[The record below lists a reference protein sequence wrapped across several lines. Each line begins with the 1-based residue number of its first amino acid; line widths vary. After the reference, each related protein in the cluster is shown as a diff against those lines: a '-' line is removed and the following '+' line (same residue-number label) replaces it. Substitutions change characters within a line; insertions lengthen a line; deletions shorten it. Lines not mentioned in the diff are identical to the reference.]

1 MFIDALKRQNPAL
14 ISAAIALWQQGKIA
28 PDSWVI
34 DVDQVIENG
43 KRLLDVAGQHGISLY
58 LMTKQVGRNPW
69 LAEKLLQLGYEGIVV
84 VDYKESRVMR
94 RAGLPVA
101 HQGHLVQIPSRLV
114 NEAVAQGTE
123 VITLFSLEK
132 AREVSAAAVKA
143 GCEQNVM
150 LKVYDK
156 DDFLYPGQESG
167 FPLMYLTDVV
177 NEIRRLP
184 GLRLSG
190 LTHFPCLLWDEN
202 SAQTMPTPNLHTLVN
217 ARRQLV
223 EAGIAIEQL
232 NAPSAS
238 SCSSLPL
245 LAEYGVTH
253 AEPGHALTGTI
264 PSNQKGDQ
272 PERIAMLWLS
282 EISHNF
288 RGDSYCYGGGYYRRG
303 HAQNALVFTP
313 ENDAPIAA
321 KLKPVDDSS
330 IDYYLPVAGEF
341 PVSSAVIF
349 CFRTQIFAPGVM
361 KPSESAVWGV
371 AELQHEGGDTFMGH
385 QEILGTRP
393 QAPLRMPF
401 SDVIDRVEQVLKAAG
416 WQVERRG
423 GELAFLWVNDAV
435 AVGDNLEADLGQVY
449 NVTANLSAIAFDE
462 VLKIG
467 RVVREQ
473 VQVGRVITFGGQL
486 ANSQRILDAAETMEG
501 RFVGI
506 NAPRSGAYESGFQV
520 RHMGFGVDEQV
531 QVPQKLH
538 DAGIPTGAAGKT
550 W

>member
-264 PSNQKGDQ
+264 PSIKRRPAGTHCDAVV
-272 PERIAMLWLS
+272 ERDIAQFSRRQLLL
-282 EISHNF
+282 
-288 RGDSYCYGGGYYRRG
+288 RRGYYRRG

-341 PVSSAVIF
+341 PVSSVVIF
-349 CFRTQIFAPGVM
+349 CFRTQIFVTRSDVVLVSGIQR
-361 KPSESAVWGV
+361 GV
-371 AELQHEGGDTFMGH
+371 AEIVARYDSLGN
-385 QEILGTRP
+385 ILE
-393 QAPLRMPF
+393 
-401 SDVIDRVEQVLKAAG
+401 D
-416 WQVERRG
+416 
-423 GELAFLWVNDAV
+423 
-435 AVGDNLEADLGQVY
+435 
-449 NVTANLSAIAFDE
+449 
-462 VLKIG
+462 
-467 RVVREQ
+467 
-473 VQVGRVITFGGQL
+473 
-486 ANSQRILDAAETMEG
+486 
-501 RFVGI
+501 
-506 NAPRSGAYESGFQV
+506 
-520 RHMGFGVDEQV
+520 
-531 QVPQKLH
+531 
-538 DAGIPTGAAGKT
+538 
-550 W
+550 

>member
-58 LMTKQVGRNPW
+58 MMTKQVGRNPW

-238 SCSSLPL
+238 SCSSLL
-245 LAEYGVTH
+245 YLIH
-253 AEPGHALTGTI
+253 ISEP
-264 PSNQKGDQ
+264 
-272 PERIAMLWLS
+272 
-282 EISHNF
+282 
-288 RGDSYCYGGGYYRRG
+288 
-303 HAQNALVFTP
+303 
-313 ENDAPIAA
+313 
-321 KLKPVDDSS
+321 
-330 IDYYLPVAGEF
+330 
-341 PVSSAVIF
+341 
-349 CFRTQIFAPGVM
+349 
-361 KPSESAVWGV
+361 
-371 AELQHEGGDTFMGH
+371 
-385 QEILGTRP
+385 TRP
-393 QAPLRMPF
+393 
-401 SDVIDRVEQVLKAAG
+401 
-416 WQVERRG
+416 
-423 GELAFLWVNDAV
+423 
-435 AVGDNLEADLGQVY
+435 
-449 NVTANLSAIAFDE
+449 
-462 VLKIG
+462 
-467 RVVREQ
+467 
-473 VQVGRVITFGGQL
+473 
-486 ANSQRILDAAETMEG
+486 
-501 RFVGI
+501 
-506 NAPRSGAYESGFQV
+506 
-520 RHMGFGVDEQV
+520 
-531 QVPQKLH
+531 
-538 DAGIPTGAAGKT
+538 
-550 W
+550 